1 MDKHEYKHLMDE
13 IQYLIDQQEYAKAA
27 EIADTIDW
35 RRVRSI
41 MTLGTISDLY
51 RINKRYEDARD
62 IMLMAYDRKPENS
75 QVCYSLC
82 ELFLKTGEMAD
93 AVEFYK
99 EYERLTNQDPQDFGK
114 YILQYKMYE
123 ANNVSLEERAEVL
136 ENLRQRTHQEKWLYE
151 LAYLYHRMELE
162 TKCVEVCDELILWF
176 GTGEYVNKAL
186 ELKRL
191 HAPLTPE
198 QQEKYDRRFENT
210 EDAPEEDGPEDG
222 ESVGDVLYE
231 DQEED
236 FESGE
241 SDPTETTRVFD
252 TEEVRRQAGDY
263 AADGDTAPMVKIMD
277 MGQYNTLNLQAEI
290 AAGVN
295 EVLGDTDSITRTL
308 LQPMIDPET
317 GYYDLGS
324 TTEIINSVSQDPEE
338 PEYMENS
345 EVYFGE
351 TGEIQQNTGEIQG
364 AEDEAAGEYAA
375 EAFDGEPYAEDGA
388 AEEYAAEAFD
398 REPYAENEEIED
410 GGEESVPG
418 GNVTEDF
425 LDPKQDED
433 TVFLDYPDEEVLEEE
448 PAESIG
454 TQEDGAYA
462 DSYIGYVEKDSDSEK
477 EAGKNVSIADRV
489 MEQMRLESLETQ
501 KKLEN
506 EALTAQPP
514 EPMARALTQEPD
526 GQIRLVVPE
535 GKTLEKQI
543 TGQLS
548 IEDIRAEWE
557 RMKQESREKQEEE
570 VRQRVQ
576 RQTGKMFTEFEEAIR
591 DNILR
596 QMEQK
601 EEPSLYESPEA
612 VQQDGEE
619 TEQEETGGW
628 AMDEW
633 MSDTGEPEDGESEDE
648 AAAPEEMASEEYAE
662 NAGDDTSEKDADG
675 TENAEE
681 TVEQEIIPE
690 KPGEGSGEHT
700 ESSEETEELP
710 EESEEIPEES
720 EEIPESF
727 EEVPEETEEI
737 PEESEEIPEET
748 EELPE
753 ETEEIPEES
762 EEIPEESEELPEE
775 TKEISE
781 EILEESGAV
790 SSGSE
795 ETAEEE
801 QAEEEQSEESQG
813 AAEEEEGYEDTKEPT
828 EEVNVPVTGNS
839 WEDDEYPDFSEE
851 EKAVLEAAPDEEEAS
866 KEDEDQGE
874 EALNDREAEESAG
887 EDTASEVPS
896 VRPLTDEEEALFGE
910 LVRGRS
916 AREQLVKAIDNI
928 SMAAY
933 AGNLVITGEES
944 SSALEMAKNMIREIK
959 QTDSNFSGKAA
970 KISGKKLSGKDVS
983 AFLEQLKNGAIII
996 ESASQLSAN
1005 TLEELY
1011 KCMQQDSYG
1020 LLVILTDTKKKMNL
1034 FLKENKKF
1042 VPLFSARVDLQPL
1055 SNDVLAE
1062 YAQQYARERE
1072 YSIDDLGMLALHT
1085 RIDEMQTAKHS
1096 VTKAEI
1102 EQLMDAAIHSAAKKN
1117 MGHFFD
1123 ILLGR
1128 RYDEEDMLIITEK
1141 DFE

>member
-35 RRVRSI
+35 RRVRSV

-51 RINKRYEDARD
+51 RLNKRYEDARD

-99 EYERLTNQDPQDFGK
+99 EYERLTNQDPNDFGK

-136 ENLRQRTHQEKWLYE
+136 ENLRQRAHQEKWLYE
-151 LAYLYHRMELE
+151 LAYLYHRMGLE

-198 QQEKYDRRFENT
+198 QQEQYDRRFEKT
-210 EDAPEEDGPEDG
+210 EDMPEEDGPVDG
-222 ESVGDVLYE
+222 ELDEDVLDE
-231 DQEED
+231 EQAQEEN

-241 SDPTETTRVFD
+241 PDPAETTIVFD
-252 TEEVRRQAGDY
+252 TEEVRRQTGDY
-263 AADGDTAPMVKIMD
+263 APDGDTAPMVKIMD
-277 MGQYNTLNLQAEI
+277 VGQYNTLNLQAEI

-308 LQPMIDPET
+308 LEPMIDSET

-324 TTEIINSVSQDPEE
+324 TTEIMNSVSQDPEA
-338 PEYMENS
+338 PEYVENS

-364 AEDEAAGEYAA
+364 AED
-375 EAFDGEPYAEDGA
+375 GA

-398 REPYAENEEIED
+398 EESYAENEEIED
-410 GGEESVPG
+410 GGEEAVPEG
-418 GNVTEDF
+418 DAAEDF

-433 TVFLDYPDEEVLEEE
+433 TMFLDYPEEEVPEGE
-448 PAESIG
+448 PAEFNG
-454 TQEDGAYA
+454 TQEDSAYA
-462 DSYIGYVEKDSDSEK
+462 DSYVGYVEKDSDADKGTEES
-477 EAGKNVSIADRV
+477 VSIADRV

-535 GKTLEKQI
+535 DKKLEKQI

-576 RQTGKMFTEFEEAIR
+576 RQTGKMFTEFEEALR

-601 EEPSLYESPEA
+601 EEPSLYENPETA
-612 VQQDGEE
+612 QQGEE
-619 TEQEETGGW
+619 ETVQEETGGW

-633 MSDTGEPEDGESEDE
+633 MSDTGEPEAE
-648 AAAPEEMASEEYAE
+648 AADPEEKPSEEYAE
-662 NAGDDTSEKDADG
+662 NAGDDASEQNANE
-675 TENAEE
+675 TENAEY
-681 TVEQEIIPE
+681 TVGSESIQENN
-690 KPGEGSGEHT
+690 GEGSEELS
-700 ESSEETEELP
+700 ESSEGSEEIS
-710 EESEEIPEES
+710 EESEEFPEGPKEIS
-720 EEIPESF
+720 EEM
-727 EEVPEETEEI
+727 
-737 PEESEEIPEET
+737 
-748 EELPE
+748 
-753 ETEEIPEES
+753 
-762 EEIPEESEELPEE
+762 EEIPEESEELPEGSE
-775 TKEISE
+775 EISKEMEELPEESEELPEVSEEISE
-781 EILEESGAV
+781 ESGEI
-790 SSGSE
+790 SDGTE
-795 ETAEEE
+795 ETAEEG
-801 QAEEEQSEESQG
+801 QSEEEQTGEEQSG
-813 AAEEEEGYEDTKEPT
+813 ESWEAAVEEEGYEDTEEPT
-828 EEVNVPVTGNS
+828 EEVTEPLAGNS

-851 EKAVLEAAPDEEEAS
+851 EKAASETRPDEEEAS
-866 KEDEDQGE
+866 KEDGDQSE
-874 EALNDREAEESAG
+874 EVLNDQEAEESAG
-887 EDTASEVPS
+887 EGTSSGVPP
-896 VRPLTDEEEALFGE
+896 VRPLTDEEESLFGE
-910 LVRGRS
+910 MVRGRS
-916 AREQLVKAIDNI
+916 AREQLVKAIDSI

-933 AGNLVITGEES
+933 AGNLIITGEES
-944 SSALEMAKNMIREIK
+944 SSTLEMAKNMIREIK

-983 AFLEQLKNGAIII
+983 EFLEQLKNGAIII
-996 ESASQLSAN
+996 ESASRLSEN
-1005 TLEELY
+1005 TLADLY

-1020 LLVILTDTKKKMNL
+1020 LLVILTDTKKRMNL

-1102 EQLMDAAIHSAAKKN
+1102 EQLMDAAIRSAAKKN
-1117 MGHFFD
+1117 VGHFFD